1 MPQLLTL
8 SKRCVCEG
16 EFGGEADRGFHAVR
30 AGDAATGD
38 LEGGSVVGTGA
49 NEWKTEGDIHPFVE
63 GMELERDQALVVIHA
78 KNAIEFPL
86 HRTMENRV
94 WREGALEIGVAFQF
108 IDSGGNDVD
117 FLSAEV
123 AVFSR
128 VGI

>member
-1 MPQLLTL
+1 MTSDL
-8 SKRCVCEG
+8 KGRAV
-16 EFGGEADRGFHAVR
+16 VR
-30 AGDAATGD
+30 AG
-38 LEGGSVVGTGA
+38 A
-49 NEWKTEGDIHPFVE
+49 NEREAEGDIHPFVKRV
-63 GMELERDQALVVIHA
+63 ELEWDQALVVIHA

-123 AVFSR
+123 AVFAG